1 MLDVKNLHAYY
12 DSSHILHGID
22 LEIRQGE
29 IFCLLGRNGVGKTT
43 FLKSLLG
50 LTVRTEGT
58 VQFEGREIADLDTY
72 ERARLGIA
80 YVPQGRE
87 IVPGLTVLENIRL
100 GCFARRD
107 RKVTIPDYIWSM
119 FPFLREH
126 LNRRGTNL
134 SGGQQQQLA
143 IARALAS
150 EPTVLLMDEPTEGIQ
165 PNVVQEIERTIVRLN
180 REFGLTIILVEQKVQ
195 FARTS
200 CHRFAFIE
208 KGQIA
213 AAGAAAD
220 LSDTLL
226 HRYMAV

>member
-1 MLDVKNLHAYY
+1 MLDVDAINLHYGAAQALRRV
-12 DSSHILHGID
+12 SVTAQTGKVT
-22 LEIRQGE
+22 
-29 IFCLLGRNGVGKTT
+29 CVMGRNGVGKT
-43 FLKSLLG
+43 SLMRAIVGHQAISGGKISFGGEDISKL
-50 LTVRTEGT
+50 RSE
-58 VQFEGREIADLDTY
+58 D
-72 ERARLGIA
+72 RARAGIA

-126 LNRRGTNL
+126 LSRRGTNL

-150 EPTVLLMDEPTEGIQ
+150 EPSVLLMDEPTEGIQ

-195 FARTS
+195 FARSS

-213 AAGAAAD
+213 AAGAAAE
-220 LSDTLL
+220 LSDALL